1 MEIVNKVA
9 YKKIFKKKIDCTRCM
24 FAGLMVSSCEFHS
37 TDTAMARVLLGTT
50 KGFPAGVFTFLLST
64 VI

>member
-1 MEIVNKVA
+1 
-9 YKKIFKKKIDCTRCM
+9 M
-24 FAGLMVSSCEFHS
+24 FAGLMVSTCEFHS
-37 TDTAMARVLLGTT
+37 TDTAIARDLLGTT